1 VSTKELAGT
10 WMHPI
15 QHPNL
20 EPTRRT
26 EDGVRDPCT
35 NFVDRSYFE
44 LSLKGGSVMNEH
56 DRSNQLMTWTMIVVG
71 LVVFGSVYM
80 VLSSGNPLPSKLQ
93 AEVPKAKVEVPSA
106 AVAGLEKRVVQLES
120 GMKAP
125 PIVNTSQLEAQLKG
139 LESQLRA
146 VQTQLGTFRGSDFDA
161 LRTKIDSAGKENSE
175 SVKTMI
181 DALRTDVGT
190 LHTRVDQLSQQ
201 ATSATAPE
209 LKPDLKQSSQK
220 SQHSKSK

>member
-1 VSTKELAGT
+1 
-10 WMHPI
+10 
-15 QHPNL
+15 
-20 EPTRRT
+20 
-26 EDGVRDPCT
+26 
-35 NFVDRSYFE
+35 
-44 LSLKGGSVMNEH
+44 MNEH
-56 DRSNQLMTWTMIVVG
+56 DRSNLLMILTMTVVG

-106 AVAGLEKRVVQLES
+106 AAVAGLEKRVVQLES
-120 GMKAP
+120 GMKASP
-125 PIVNTSQLEAQLKG
+125 TVDTSQLEAQLKG
-139 LESQLRA
+139 LESQLTA

-161 LRTKIDSAGKENSE
+161 LKTKIDRAGKENSE

>member
-1 VSTKELAGT
+1 
-10 WMHPI
+10 
-15 QHPNL
+15 
-20 EPTRRT
+20 
-26 EDGVRDPCT
+26 
-35 NFVDRSYFE
+35 
-44 LSLKGGSVMNEH
+44 MNEH
-56 DRSNQLMTWTMIVVG
+56 DRSNQLMTLTMIVVG

-93 AEVPKAKVEVPSA
+93 AEVPKAKVEIPSAA
-106 AVAGLEKRVVQLES
+106 AVAGLEKRVVQLEN

-125 PIVNTSQLEAQLKG
+125 PIVDTSQVEVQLKG

>member
-1 VSTKELAGT
+1 
-10 WMHPI
+10 
-15 QHPNL
+15 
-20 EPTRRT
+20 
-26 EDGVRDPCT
+26 
-35 NFVDRSYFE
+35 
-44 LSLKGGSVMNEH
+44 MNEH
-56 DRSNQLMTWTMIVVG
+56 DRSNLLMIWTMTVVG

-93 AEVPKAKVEVPSA
+93 AEVPKAKAEVTSPQA
-106 AVAGLEKRVVQLES
+106 DAVAGLDKRVVQLES
-120 GMKAP
+120 KMKVSP
-125 PIVNTSQLEAQLKG
+125 TFDTSQLEAQLKG
-139 LESQLRA
+139 LESQLAA
-146 VQTQLGTFRGSDFDA
+146 VQTQLGTFRVSDFDA
-161 LRTKIDSAGKENSE
+161 LKTKIDSAGKENSK

-190 LHTRVDQLSQQ
+190 LHTRFDQLSQQ

>member
-1 VSTKELAGT
+1 
-10 WMHPI
+10 
-15 QHPNL
+15 
-20 EPTRRT
+20 
-26 EDGVRDPCT
+26 
-35 NFVDRSYFE
+35 
-44 LSLKGGSVMNEH
+44 MNEQ
-56 DRSNQLMTWTMIVVG
+56 DRSNLLMILTMTVVG

-80 VLSSGNPLPSKLQ
+80 VLSSGNPLPSKLE

-106 AVAGLEKRVVQLES
+106 AAVAGLEKRVVQLEA
-120 GMKAP
+120 GMKP
-125 PIVNTSQLEAQLKG
+125 PPTFDTSQLEAQLKG
-139 LESQLRA
+139 LEFQLA
-146 VQTQLGTFRGSDFDA
+146 AAQTQLGTFRVSDFDA
-161 LRTKIDSAGKENSE
+161 LKTKIDRAGKENSE

>member
-1 VSTKELAGT
+1 
-10 WMHPI
+10 
-15 QHPNL
+15 
-20 EPTRRT
+20 
-26 EDGVRDPCT
+26 
-35 NFVDRSYFE
+35 
-44 LSLKGGSVMNEH
+44 MNEQ
-56 DRSNQLMTWTMIVVG
+56 DRSNLLMILTMTVVG

-106 AVAGLEKRVVQLES
+106 AAVAGLEKRVVQLES
-120 GMKAP
+120 GMKASP
-125 PIVNTSQLEAQLKG
+125 TVDTSQLEAQLKG
-139 LESQLRA
+139 LESQLTA

-161 LRTKIDSAGKENSE
+161 LKTKIDRAGKENSE

>member
-1 VSTKELAGT
+1 
-10 WMHPI
+10 
-15 QHPNL
+15 
-20 EPTRRT
+20 
-26 EDGVRDPCT
+26 
-35 NFVDRSYFE
+35 
-44 LSLKGGSVMNEH
+44 MNEQ
-56 DRSNQLMTWTMIVVG
+56 DRSNLLMILTMTVVG

-106 AVAGLEKRVVQLES
+106 AAVAGLEKRVVQLES
-120 GMKAP
+120 GMKASP
-125 PIVNTSQLEAQLKG
+125 TVDTSQLEAQLKG
-139 LESQLRA
+139 LESQLTA

-161 LRTKIDSAGKENSE
+161 LKTKIDRAGKENSE

-220 SQHSKSK
+220 SQHSRSR